1 MRDTIKPKIIHNKKV
16 EKKFFFTFSQ
26 NRFLSNKKKFSPFFS
41 KTAGPIGL
49 KIFLV
54 RLQVIWVG
62 HFFWIASTNQVWQAL
77 QNF

>member
-1 MRDTIKPKIIHNKKV
+1 LS
-16 EKKFFFTFSQ
+16 FSQ

-41 KTAGPIGL
+41 ETAGPIGL

-62 HFFWIASTNQVWQAL
+62 RFFFWVASTNQVWQAL
-77 QNF
+77 KNF